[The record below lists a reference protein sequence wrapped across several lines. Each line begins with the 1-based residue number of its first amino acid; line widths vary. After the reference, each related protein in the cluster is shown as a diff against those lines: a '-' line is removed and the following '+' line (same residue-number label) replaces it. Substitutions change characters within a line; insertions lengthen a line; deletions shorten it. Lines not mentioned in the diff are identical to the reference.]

1 MTSYND
7 AAALAALAAKT
18 FQASQGE
25 DWKLKTWSFPADMAQ
40 WGFCHGVAPE
50 G

>member
-1 MTSYND
+1 MVRPGEPHRFNNVLALGPFSRDKMTSYND

-25 DWKLKTWSFPADMAQ
+25 DFW
-40 WGFCHGVAPE
+40 
-50 G
+50 